1 MGFEWENGN
10 LGWNTRNPPSHLEPA
25 WYLAIA
31 MAGLWVWMLR
41 PPQLPV
47 RRVNLVID
55 VSALFLPLCC
65 CFHSLRTDHG
75 VQESRVFVGC
85 PY

>member
-1 MGFEWENGN
+1 
-10 LGWNTRNPPSHLEPA
+10 
-25 WYLAIA
+25 
-31 MAGLWVWMLR
+31 MAGLWVLMFR

-65 CFHSLRTDHG
+65 CFPLSENGSWGTGAQGVCGVSLLGFSFTDDTFMG
-75 VQESRVFVGC
+75 SRE
-85 PY
+85 P